1 MGSSYWRLAALA
13 ILGCS
18 GTVACAGRRPVAVA
32 PTPAPQAAPA
42 AAAAPATPPEAT
54 PPAMP
59 SASQRTGAVTAAA
72 GQAAAASAGR
82 TVQAPADTASEDEFL
97 DSLRVLSADSAV
109 RPHGQLP
116 AEVVRSEA
124 TALFG
129 PPPAAM
135 SPAATWDMNV
145 ANYAQNERVQAYIE
159 YFTGPARRHFE
170 VYLSRLARYETM
182 IRERLRDGGL
192 PQDLVYLALI
202 ESGMNPNAVS
212 RSRAVGLW
220 QFIQA
225 TGRRYGLDTDP
236 WLDERRDPFLAT
248 DAAVRFLRE
257 LNNRYGSL
265 YLAAAAYNSGP
276 GKIDRGLNRYDFGAL
291 AGDDVFFAL
300 AEEPYLRR
308 ETKDYVPKLIAAAII
323 AKQPERYGFTD
334 IVPLAPLVYDSVQV
348 TDAVGLDVLARISD
362 TTQAAL
368 EELNPQLVRRLTPP
382 GRTVWV
388 RVPVGRAAT
397 VPARLASVPARERIT
412 HLVHV
417 IRRGETLRY
426 IAGLYH
432 VGVDDITAANRGV
445 SARRLRVGREL
456 VIPTSG
462 VPSAIRSVAQ
472 SESRASSGAAR
483 RFNRA
488 ASTMAARRSALNSAM
503 AARRTPAASS
513 RRTPVLASVVPLGT
527 TRRTVHIVR
536 SGETLSAI
544 AEQFRVP
551 LTSLLQANRMTRR
564 SRIKPGDAI
573 RIPG

>member
-1 MGSSYWRLAALA
+1 MVSPYWRLTALA
-13 ILGCS
+13 ILGCA
-18 GTVACAGRRPVAVA
+18 GTLACSRQPPVAVTPA
-32 PTPAPQAAPA
+32 PAPQAAPA
-42 AAAAPATPPEAT
+42 VAAAPPAVPQEAT
-54 PPAMP
+54 GTASAVAAGATVPAPTGAAAQRPPA
-59 SASQRTGAVTAAA
+59 
-72 GQAAAASAGR
+72 
-82 TVQAPADTASEDEFL
+82 APASDTVSEDEFL
-97 DSLRVLSADSAV
+97 DTLRSLSADSALHP
-109 RPHGQLP
+109 RGQLP
-116 AEVVRSEA
+116 AEVVRREV

-129 PPPAAM
+129 PPPAAT
-135 SPAATWDMNV
+135 PLATTWDIDV
-145 ANYAQNERVQAYIE
+145 ATYAQNERVQAYIE

-170 VYLSRLARYETM
+170 IYLSRLARYEPM
-182 IRERLRDGGL
+182 VRERLRDGGL

-212 RSRAVGLW
+212 RSRAVGMW

-225 TGRRYGLDTDP
+225 TGRRYGLDVDP
-236 WLDERRDPFLAT
+236 WVDERRDPFLST

-291 AGDDVFFAL
+291 AGNDVFFAL

-334 IVPLAPLVYDSVQV
+334 IVSLAPLVYDSVQV
-348 TDAVGLDVLARISD
+348 TDAVGLDVLARLSD

-368 EELNPQLVRRLTPP
+368 EDLNPQLVRRLTPP

-388 RVPVGRAAT
+388 RVPVGRAEAL
-397 VPARLASVPARERIT
+397 PARLASVPVRERIT

-426 IAGLYH
+426 ISGLYH
-432 VGVDDITAANRGV
+432 VSVDDITAANRGV
-445 SARRLRVGREL
+445 AARRLRVGREL
-456 VIPTSG
+456 VIPTAG
-462 VPSAIRSVAQ
+462 VASAIRSIALE
-472 SESRASSGAAR
+472 ESRATSRAAR
-483 RFNRA
+483 RFSRA
-488 ASTMAARRSALNSAM
+488 ASAM
-503 AARRTPAASS
+503 AARRAAVNAAMASRRTPAAGS
-513 RRTPVLASVVPLGT
+513 RRPPVLASVVPIGT

-544 AEQFRVP
+544 AEQFGVP
-551 LTSLLQANRMTRR
+551 LTSLLQANRLTRR